1 MIKQWKAKKTL
12 DMYEQDMLQSGLKR
26 VLGKWSLTALGV
38 GSVIGAGIFVMTGL
52 AAKEYAGPAL
62 ALSFVVAGMGCAF
75 AGLCYAEFA
84 SIIPVEGSAYAY
96 SFATVGE
103 LFAWIIGWD
112 LILEYSMASSTVAVG
127 WSGYFL
133 KLLGLFHVHLPL
145 WLANDLYSANH
156 LLAKATADGTLAELS
171 AGYSSLE
178 IPHLFGIPIAINL
191 PAVVVCL
198 LITWI
203 LLRGIKEAANTNL
216 LMVVLKVSVV
226 LFVIIAGAFF
236 IDPKNWDPF
245 IPAPALNSQG
255 TMAFGFAGV
264 MAGAAYVFFAY
275 IGFDTVSTQAGEAR
289 NPRKD
294 VPFGLLVSLLICTV
308 LYISVSLVI
317 TGMVKYTDLDIKAP
331 IAAAFAHYGLNI
343 AVWLISIAA
352 VAGLTSVLLV
362 QMLGQSRLFLA
373 MAKDGLLPKKLFA
386 EIHPKT
392 KVPYRGTALI
402 GIAVAIV
409 AGLIPIET
417 IAKLVNIGTLF
428 AFVMVCI
435 AVMMMRSRQPN
446 LNRPFKVPYVYI
458 IAPLG
463 IIFNLG
469 MMLSLGW
476 ENWMRLFIWLGLGMI
491 VYFLYSQH
499 HSVIRK
505 RMQENKD

>member
-1 MIKQWKAKKTL
+1 MNQQWKARKTL
-12 DMYEQDMLQSGLKR
+12 AMYESDMQRSGLKR

-52 AAKEYAGPAL
+52 AAKDFAGPAL

-96 SFATVGE
+96 SYATVGE

-133 KLLGLFHVHLPL
+133 KLLDLFNVHFPL
-145 WLANDLYSANH
+145 WLTNDLYTARM
-156 LLAKATADGTLAELS
+156 LMRDATADGTLAELS
-171 AGYSSLE
+171 TQYSSIGL
-178 IPHLFGIPIAINL
+178 PTVFGLPVAINL
-191 PAVVVCL
+191 PAIAACL
-198 LITWI
+198 LITYI
-203 LLRGIKEAANTNL
+203 LLRGIKEAASTNL
-216 LMVVLKVSVV
+216 VIVILKVGVV
-226 LFVIIAGAFF
+226 LFVIIAGAFY
-236 IDPKNWDPF
+236 INVDNWDPF
-245 IPAPALNSQG
+245 IPARALNSQG
-255 TMAFGFAGV
+255 IMAYGYAGI

-275 IGFDTVSTQAGEAR
+275 IGFDAVSTQAGEAR

-308 LYISVSLVI
+308 LYISVSLVV
-317 TGMVKYTDLDIKAP
+317 TGMVNYTDMDVKAP
-331 IAAAFAHYGLNI
+331 LAAAFSDYGLNM

-362 QMLGQSRLFLA
+362 QMLAQSRLFLA
-373 MAKDGLLPKKLFA
+373 MAKDGLLPKRIFA
-386 EIHPKT
+386 ELHPRT
-392 KVPYRGTALI
+392 RVPYRGTALI
-402 GIAVAIV
+402 GGAVALTS
-409 AGLIPIET
+409 GLIPIET

-435 AVMMMRSRQPN
+435 AVLLMRYRQPDV
-446 LNRPFKVPYVYI
+446 NRPFRVPYLFI

-476 ENWMRLFIWLGLGMI
+476 ENWMRLFVWLALGMVI
-491 VYFLYSQH
+491 YFLYSRK
-499 HSVIRK
+499 HSEMRK
-505 RMQENKD
+505 GRV